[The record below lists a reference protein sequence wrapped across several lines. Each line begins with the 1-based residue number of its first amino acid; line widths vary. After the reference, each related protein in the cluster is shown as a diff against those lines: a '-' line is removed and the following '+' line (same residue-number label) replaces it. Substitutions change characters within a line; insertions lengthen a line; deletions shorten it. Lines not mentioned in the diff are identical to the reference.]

1 MSDHGLMVMDEEHP
15 PLIGDAF
22 GCNVRVMEEL
32 GYTVVKKDAQGN
44 DLHEIDWGKT
54 RAVAARGTLYLSQ
67 PERPRYPRYCRS
79 EDQYALEDEII
90 SALYSYRYNE
100 TGYSVGSAQ

>member
-44 DLHEIDWGKT
+44 DLHEIDWEKT
-54 RAVAARGTLYLSQ
+54 RAVATAE
-67 PERPRYPRYCRS
+67 P
-79 EDQYALEDEII
+79 IFI
-90 SALYSYRYNE
+90 S
-100 TGYSVGSAQ
+100 T